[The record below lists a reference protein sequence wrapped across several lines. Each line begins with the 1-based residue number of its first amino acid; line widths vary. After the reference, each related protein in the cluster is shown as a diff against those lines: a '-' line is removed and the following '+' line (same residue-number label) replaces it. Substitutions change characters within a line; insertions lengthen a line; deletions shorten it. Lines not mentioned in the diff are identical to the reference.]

1 MKDPAGYTEM
11 MQTNK
16 IPKIK
21 LNREQIARSAEAL
34 GAVVYASSL
43 PGAYLIRDD
52 EEVIIITHSN
62 GYLRLRKANIEDLI
76 EELAN
81 IQEDMNR

>member
-1 MKDPAGYTEM
+1 MKDPAGYIDM

-21 LNREQIARSAEAL
+21 LNREQIARNAEAI

-43 PGAYLIRDD
+43 PRAYLIRDD
-52 EEVIIITHSN
+52 EEVIIITHNN
-62 GYLRLRKANIEDLI
+62 GYLRLREADIDNLI

-81 IQEDMNR
+81 IQEDMKR